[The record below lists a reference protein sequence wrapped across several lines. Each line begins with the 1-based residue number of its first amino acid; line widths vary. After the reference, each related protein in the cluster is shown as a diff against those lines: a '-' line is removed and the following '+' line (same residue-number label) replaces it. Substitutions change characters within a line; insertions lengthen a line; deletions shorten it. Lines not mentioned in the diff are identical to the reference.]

1 MAGQVDFVQI
11 IYKDE
16 QKSFCYPFARIHFN
30 DTLTHFFENSVIKDV
45 VLSSE
50 SEKIAVCSWK
60 LRQKMKWNV
69 CMPRQLTED
78 VLKTNFEVMS
88 FTCNTKYHQTLAAAD
103 KWHPGF
109 IDLIGKILNR
119 IGEKLP
125 SEVKYPIYQNHF
137 CAKAS
142 IYKKYVNYY
151 LIPAMMVMSV
161 EPDIKELCWKDSNYS
176 NLAKKDSAS
185 PQFLLSQIGVPYYP
199 MHAFILERLFSIF
212 CHNHKIKVTY
222 L

>member
-11 IYKDE
+11 IYKE
-16 QKSFCYPFARIHFN
+16 EHKSLCYPFARIHFN
-30 DTLTHFFENSVIKDV
+30 DSLTHFFENSVIKDV
-45 VLSSE
+45 VLKSE
-50 SEKIAVCSWK
+50 AQKIAVCSWK

-69 CMPRQLTED
+69 CMPRPLTED
-78 VLKTNFEVMS
+78 VLKIDYQVMS

-137 CAKAS
+137 CAKS
-142 IYKKYVNYY
+142 SVYREYVNNC
-151 LIPAMMVMSV
+151 LIPAMWVMDHD
-161 EPDIKELCWKDSNYS
+161 EEIKELCWRDSNYS
-176 NLAKKDSAS
+176 NLAKKDAAS